1 VATRPFARAVSVF
14 AAAALSITTIAL
26 VPGTGAADP
35 DLSIEQ
41 VQQRVDA
48 LYEEAEA
55 ATERAHTI
63 ALEVDD
69 ARARLERIRKDIAHQ
84 ERQFEALREV
94 IADVAADMYA
104 TGGIDP
110 SMQMMLSSEPDDF
123 LLQAQSLDQ
132 VMRSQD
138 ADLRRAETAR
148 LALEQAQ
155 ARADQ
160 ELARLR
166 ELEAEAQ
173 KEKDHADAKLSEAQ
187 ELLSRLKAEERERLA
202 ELEAERAAE
211 AAAAARDAQASAPTP
226 TTTTTTSGS
235 GRGVTAANLARAQV
249 GKPYVFGAAGPSAF
263 DCSGLT
269 MAAWAQVGVYLPH
282 AASGQYAATTRVD
295 SGSLIPGDLVFFY
308 SDLHHVG
315 IYVGGGMFV
324 HAANP
329 GDGVVIEGL
338 FSSYWQSVYMGAG
351 RV

>member
-1 VATRPFARAVSVF
+1 MATRRLTRAGSLLATAV
-14 AAAALSITTIAL
+14 LSITAIAL
-26 VPGTGAADP
+26 VPSTGTADP
-35 DLSIEQ
+35 SLSIEE

-69 ARARLERIRKDIAHQ
+69 ARARLERIRDDIARQ
-84 ERQFEALREV
+84 ERDFEKLHEV

-104 TGGIDP
+104 SGGIDP
-110 SMQMMLSSEPDDF
+110 SMQMMFSTEPHDF

-138 ADLRRAETAR
+138 ADLRRAETAA
-148 LALEQAQ
+148 LALEQAKV
-155 ARADQ
+155 RGDQ

-173 KEKDHADAKLSEAQ
+173 KEKDQADAKLAEAE
-187 ELLSRLKAEERERLA
+187 ELLSRLKREERERLA
-202 ELEAERAAE
+202 ELQAQRAD
-211 AAAAARDAQASAPTP
+211 AAAATARNYSAPAP
-226 TTTTTTSGS
+226 TITSTAGS
-235 GRGVTAANLARAQV
+235 GRGVTAANFARAQV

-269 MAAWAQVGVYLPH
+269 MAAWGQVGVYLPH
-282 AASGQYAATTRVD
+282 AVSGQYAATSRVD

-329 GDGVVIEGL
+329 GDGVVMEGL
-338 FSSYWQSVYMGAG
+338 FCSYWQSVYMGAG

>member
-1 VATRPFARAVSVF
+1 MATRRLTRAGSLLATAV
-14 AAAALSITTIAL
+14 LSITAIAL
-26 VPGTGAADP
+26 VPGTGTADP
-35 DLSIEQ
+35 DLSIEE

-69 ARARLERIRKDIAHQ
+69 ARARLERIRDDIVRQ
-84 ERQFEALREV
+84 ERDFEKLHQV

-104 TGGIDP
+104 SGGIDP
-110 SMQMMLSSEPDDF
+110 SMQMMFSTEPQDF

-138 ADLRRAETAR
+138 ADLRRAETAA
-148 LALEQAQ
+148 LALEQAKV
-155 ARADQ
+155 RADQ

-166 ELEAEAQ
+166 ELEAEA
-173 KEKDHADAKLSEAQ
+173 
-187 ELLSRLKAEERERLA
+187 AEGEGP
-202 ELEAERAAE
+202 
-211 AAAAARDAQASAPTP
+211 APTP
-226 TTTTTTSGS
+226 SWPRPRSCSPASSARSASGWPSCRPNEPTPPPRPPATTTAAPAITSTSGS
-235 GRGVTAANLARAQV
+235 GRGVTAANFARAQV

-269 MAAWAQVGVYLPH
+269 MAAWGQVGVYLPH
-282 AASGQYAATTRVD
+282 AASGQYAATSRVD

-329 GDGVVIEGL
+329 GDGVVMEGL